1 MDDLA
6 RIGGMDALRAHLAAF
21 LDRAFDDMIIGFTF
35 VGRDKERI
43 LRHEVE
49 HAARTLGADVPYTGR
64 PLGAVHRA
72 LRLNRGQF
80 RRRLALLR
88 TVLLERGVDADVVA
102 RWIAADAKLEDA
114 MTDGSDCTP

>member
-1 MDDLA
+1 MNDLA
-6 RIGGMDALRAHLAAF
+6 RIGGMEALRGHLAAF
-21 LDRAFDDMIIGFTF
+21 LDRAFEDIIIGFTF

-49 HAARTLGADVPYTGR
+49 HAARNLGGDVPYTGR

-88 TVLLERGVDADVVA
+88 TVLTERGVDPGVIA
-102 RWIAADAKLEDA
+102 RWIEADAKLEDA
-114 MTDGSDCTP
+114 MTDGTDCTP